1 MHNLIIND
9 ITLCTSLAADQL
21 SFRERVQA
29 ARLLGKM
36 NISQITL
43 PEMKNHKADG
53 LLARTVASVITD
65 TVLCAHVAFD
75 GSDAEE
81 VYASISTAKHKKLV
95 LALPVSQAQLEFFY
109 HLKPAAV
116 ADTVKKGI
124 CAARALCDS
133 VEFVAKDA
141 VRGDYA
147 ILTACINAAI
157 EAGADTVTVC
167 DPEGYALPA
176 DMIAFLNKLKA
187 DVPALADVTLGL
199 HCSDACGL
207 ALATALESL
216 SVGIGQ
222 LNLCC
227 AGNQAPNTAT
237 TLAILA
243 QRSEK
248 LGVETCVLYTEAKT
262 CAAATASLFDKKA
275 SGKVAAAL
283 QNEGESVTF
292 DANADKH
299 AVLAEVAKLGYTLSA
314 EDANR
319 VYEEFKQI
327 AASKPIGARELDTIV
342 AAVAMQVPSTYKL
355 ITYVINSGNT
365 FSSSAH
371 ITVQKGDKT
380 LQAIS
385 LGDGPID
392 AAFKALEQIVGHH
405 YELDDFQIHA
415 VTEGREAV
423 GSALVKL
430 RNEGALHAGQGV
442 STDIIGAS
450 IRAYLDALN
459 KIVYEEGRA

>member
-1 MHNLIIND
+1 MRNLTIND
-9 ITLCTSLAADQL
+9 ITLCTALAAEQL
-21 SFRERVQA
+21 SFREKVQA

-36 NISQITL
+36 HVSQITL
-43 PEMKNHKADG
+43 PVMKNHKADA

-65 TVLCAHVAFD
+65 TVLCAHVKFD
-75 GSDAEE
+75 GSDTEE
-81 VYASISTAKHKKLV
+81 VYASIATAKHKKLA
-95 LALPVSQAQLEFFY
+95 LALPASQAQLEFFY

-116 ADTVKKGI
+116 TQTVQKGI
-124 CAARALCDS
+124 SAARALCDN
-133 VEFVAKDA
+133 VEFVAEDA
-141 VRGDYA
+141 LRGDYT
-147 ILTACINAAI
+147 ILTGCIAAAI
-157 EAGADTVTVC
+157 EAGANTVTVC

-176 DMIAFLNKLKA
+176 EMITFIEKLYA
-187 DVPALADVTLGL
+187 DVPALKNVTLGL
-199 HCSDACGL
+199 HCSNACGL
-207 ALATALESL
+207 ALATVLESL
-216 SVGIGQ
+216 SAGIGQ
-222 LNLCC
+222 LDLCC
-227 AGNQAPNTAT
+227 AGNEAPSTAA

-248 LGVETCVLYTEAKT
+248 LGVTTAVLYTEAKT
-262 CAAATASLFDKKA
+262 CAAAAASLFDKK
-275 SGKVAAAL
+275 SGSKVSVAL
-283 QNEGESVTF
+283 QNEGEGLLL
-292 DANADKH
+292 DAGADKH
-299 AVLAEVAKLGYTLSA
+299 TVLAEVAKLGYTLYP

-319 VYEEFKQI
+319 VFEEFRQI
-327 AASKPIGARELDTIV
+327 AQSKPIGTRELDTLV

-355 ITYVINSGNT
+355 VTYVINSGNT

-371 ITVQKGDKT
+371 VTVQKSGKT

-430 RNEGALHAGQGV
+430 RSEGTLHAGQGV

-459 KIVYEEGRA
+459 KIVYEEGLA

>member
-1 MHNLIIND
+1 MRNLIIND
-9 ITLCTSLAADQL
+9 ITLCTTLAAEQL
-21 SFRERVQA
+21 SFREKVQA

-36 NISQITL
+36 HVSQITL
-43 PEMKNHKADG
+43 PEMRNHKADA

-65 TVLCAHVAFD
+65 TVLCAHVMPD
-75 GSDAEE
+75 GSDAQE
-81 VYASISTAKHKKLV
+81 VYASISTAKNKKLAV
-95 LALPVSQAQLEFFY
+95 ALPVSQAQLEFFY
-109 HLKPAAV
+109 HLKPAAAV
-116 ADTVKKGI
+116 EAVQKGI
-124 CAARALCDS
+124 CAARSLCNS
-133 VEFVAKDA
+133 VEFVAQDA
-141 VRGDYA
+141 LRGDYA
-147 ILTACINAAI
+147 ILTGCIKAAI
-157 EAGADTVTVC
+157 QSGADTVTLC

-176 DMIAFLNKLKA
+176 EMITFIKQLRA
-187 DVPALADVTLGL
+187 DVPEIANVTLGL
-199 HCSDACGL
+199 HCSNACGL
-207 ALATALESL
+207 ALATVLESI
-216 SVGIGQ
+216 SADVGQID
-222 LNLCC
+222 LCC
-227 AGNQAPNTAT
+227 AGNEAPNTAA

-248 LGVETCVLYTEAKT
+248 LDVQTCVLYTEAKT
-262 CAAATASLFDKKA
+262 CAAAAASLFDKKA
-275 SGKVAAAL
+275 GSKTTVAL
-283 QNEGESVTF
+283 QNENEAVAL
-292 DANADKH
+292 DANANKH
-299 AVLAEVAKLGYTLSA
+299 TVLAQVAKLGYTLSS

-319 VYEEFKQI
+319 VYEECKRI
-327 AASKPIGARELDTIV
+327 AQSKAIGVRELDTIV

-371 ITVQKGDKT
+371 ITVQKSGKT

-430 RNEGALHAGQGV
+430 RSESGLHAGQGI